1 MKFYEVIEIKLSDP
15 DHQVVLCAFDDE
27 TEAENQAFKLNVKML
42 MADREYIVNER
53 EVKIK

>member
-42 MADREYIVNER
+42 MTDREYIVNER